1 MGIEVFNQ
9 LMLTED
15 GLTVAEQQ
23 FRDTHTRICYNAQ
36 KSAEHWV
43 EMASGIKE
51 MRDGKLYKAAGFE
64 TFGEYTESAL
74 NLKERQ
80 AYNYVAVL
88 ERLPQEF
95 LRAHAA
101 AGMTKLLLL
110 TSTNEAEREEIIKKI
125 DLEKS
130 SVREVSEEVKEAIAA
145 RDKAEEQLALE
156 IEKTEKA
163 ESAAARAEE
172 ERKAAQETAEKYN
185 SEYLKLANE
194 NAELKKK
201 VKDAENVEATVIYQ
215 ADEKQ
220 AAEIVKQREEIA
232 ELRTQAAARESET
245 LALKRR
251 LAEMES
257 ARAEKPKAEIKGNAV
272 AVFKSKFEDFQDL
285 LDSMNELIGEMEDE
299 QKTKCKNAVKAVFA
313 EQWN

>member
-9 LMLTED
+9 LMLTEN
-15 GLTVAEQQ
+15 GLTVTEQQ
-23 FRDTHTRICYNAQ
+23 FRDTHNRICYNAQ

-43 EMASGIKE
+43 EMARGIKE

-110 TSTNEAEREEIIKKI
+110 TSTNEEERAEIIKKI

-130 SVREVSEEVKEAIAA
+130 SVREVSDEVKAAIEA
-145 RDKAEEQLALE
+145 RNKAEEQLALE

-163 ESAAARAEE
+163 QSAAEN
-172 ERKAAQETAEKYN
+172 YN
-185 SEYLKLANE
+185 REYQKLAIE

-201 VKDAENVEATVIYQ
+201 AKEAEKTEATVIYQ

-232 ELRTQAAARESET
+232 ELRAQAAAKDSET
-245 LALKRR
+245 AALKRR
-251 LAEMES
+251 VAEMEQ
-257 ARAEKPKAEIKGNAV
+257 AKAEKPKAEIKGNAV
-272 AVFKSKFEDFQDL
+272 AVFKSKFEYLQELLEDMNGL
-285 LDSMNELIGEMEDE
+285 LDEMEDE
-299 QKTKCKNAVKAVFA
+299 QKAKCKNAVSVVFS
-313 EQWN
+313 EIWS